1 MKVPNHLRHLFS
13 SALAVESTADLWLW
27 FSALT
32 QPQQTIIALCSSEI
46 LRLCGGFA
54 IRFKASH
61 LRLRFARGN
70 LVEIKRQ
77 LDSVVLEFSYQLSER
92 GQKPTFH
99 SSVEA
104 VVKAVQEKHSASRE
118 DIRAAARTASQSGV
132 TGSFTTKLGVKL
144 YVHPAYS
151 ILFSPET
158 EE

>member
-1 MKVPNHLRHLFS
+1 MKVPNHLRPLFEA
-13 SALAVESTADLWLW
+13 ALEVTSPADLWVW

-32 QPQQTIIALCSSEI
+32 QAQQTIIALCSSEI
-46 LRLCGGFA
+46 LRLCGGFS

-61 LRLRFARGN
+61 LRLRFEKGN
-70 LVEIKRQ
+70 LDKIKRQ
-77 LDSVVLEFSYQLSER
+77 LSSVVLEFSYQLSER

-118 DIRAAARTASQSGV
+118 DIRAAARTALQSGV

-144 YVHPAYS
+144 YVHPTYS